1 MGQAASKPGIRGE
14 PGSQRAAKARK
25 GGRTPRPGGEV
36 RVEEKFDAKEDAWAR
51 RGGSI
56 KTTHR
61 VYLGD
66 ARTMP
71 GLDPETEVHLVVTSP
86 PYWNLKRYAEDR
98 GGSQLGHIED
108 LDEFLAELNKVWRR
122 CFDMLVPGGRMC
134 VVVGDVCRSRRKHG
148 RHRVDPLHAYLL
160 VECQKIGFDPLA
172 PILWKKIANLKT
184 EVAGNGSAFL
194 GKPYEPNSIIKNDIE
209 YILMFRKPGGYRHP
223 TQEQRDLSV
232 IDRQD
237 YDAWFQQ
244 VWEDVPGDLQK
255 SHPAPFPVRLADRL
269 VSMFSFV
276 GDTVLDPFLGVGNT
290 TLACIETCRS
300 SIGFEVE
307 PAYMDQVKRRLAQPT
322 LHAEIHFH
330 EPES

>member
-14 PGSQRAAKARK
+14 PGSRRVAKACS
-25 GGRTPRPGGEV
+25 GGHAV
-36 RVEEKFDAKEDAWAR
+36 RGAREARIEEKFGAKQKAWAR

-56 KTTHR
+56 KTTHQ

-71 GLDPETEVHLVVTSP
+71 GLDSETEVHLVLTSP
-86 PYWNLKRYAEDR
+86 PYWNLKRYADDR
-98 GGSQLGHIED
+98 SGAQLGHIDD
-108 LDEFLAELNKVWRR
+108 LDAFLAELNKVWYR
-122 CFDMLVPGGRMC
+122 CFRMLVPGGRMC

-184 EVAGNGSAFL
+184 EVAGNGNAFL
-194 GKPYEPNSIIKNDIE
+194 GKPYEPNCIVKNDVE

-232 IDRQD
+232 IDKED

-244 VWEDVPGDLQK
+244 VWEDVPGDQQK
-255 SHPAPFPVRLADRL
+255 GHPAPFPVRLAKRL

-276 GDTVLDPFLGVGNT
+276 GDTILDPFLGAGNT
-290 TLACIETCRS
+290 TLACIQTCRS

-307 PAYMDQVKRRLAQPT
+307 PKYLDLVKKRLYQPP
-322 LHAEIHFH
+322 LNAEVNFY
-330 EPES
+330 EPQS